1 MKAVHKNT
9 SFFDSLKHAFCG
21 IITPLRTEVNLRI
34 HAAIATLICVFAYFY
49 GISRMEWGMLLL
61 AIAFVI
67 IAELVNTAVENAVD
81 TATSSYAVTAKR
93 AKDAAA
99 GAVLAAAFF
108 AVLVGVVLFGD
119 LEKITYTLALI
130 FTDVDRL
137 VPCLILGLLD
147 VFFIIFGGVKKKDEE
162 E

>member
-1 MKAVHKNT
+1 
-9 SFFDSLKHAFCG
+9 
-21 IITPLRTEVNLRI
+21 
-34 HAAIATLICVFAYFY
+34 
-49 GISRMEWGMLLL
+49 MLFL

-81 TATSSYAVTAKR
+81 TATSGYAVTAKR

-119 LEKITYTLALI
+119 LGKITYTLALI
-130 FTDVDRL
+130 FTDAGRL